1 MHKKFEISR
10 TKITGG
16 CQSGRKVVTHNCKS
30 DLPLKKY
37 IFFVLFRSPPRH
49 YKKSKP
55 LPPIINRDEIF
66 SQAVTDSMMVDE
78 YEEDSFVNDVIE
90 YESST
95 ADELD
100 FVQEFTDKKV
110 VKKVERKKS
119 PQKTSLKKRK
129 RIIVSSSEE
138 DEVVEETAPSK
149 LVETPPPPTATNSLM
164 SKYLS

>member
-1 MHKKFEISR
+1 M
-10 TKITGG
+10 
-16 CQSGRKVVTHNCKS
+16 
-30 DLPLKKY
+30 KY
-37 IFFVLFRSPPRH
+37 FFFLFRSPPRQ

-55 LPPIINRDEIF
+55 LPPIINRDDIY

-100 FVQEFTDKKV
+100 FVQEFTDDV
-110 VKKVERKKS
+110 VKVESKR

-129 RIIVSSSEE
+129 RIIMSSSEE
-138 DEVVEETAPSK
+138 DEEIPTK

-164 SKYLS
+164 SKYA